1 MNKVRILVADD
12 HEVVRRGVR
21 TLLEAQPGWEVI
33 GEAATG
39 REAAELTKKLKPHVV
54 VLDITM
60 PELNG
65 LEAIRHI
72 SRAAPQTEI
81 LVLTVHESEQ
91 MAREVLAAGARGYVL
106 KSDAGRDLAA
116 AVEALAE
123 HKPFFTSR
131 VSRFVLDGY
140 LEGSGEDRV
149 LPGQQFRLTPRERE
163 VIQLLAEG
171 KSTKEAAA
179 ALSISVKTAET
190 HRNNLMRKLNLH
202 SVSDLIHFAIRN
214 RIVEP

>member
-72 SRAAPQTEI
+72 SKTAPQAEI

-91 MAREVLAAGARGYVL
+91 MAREVLAAGARGYIL
-106 KSDAGRDLAA
+106 KSDASRDLAA
-116 AVEALAE
+116 AVEALAA

-131 VSRFVLDGY
+131 VSRLVLHGY
-140 LEGSGEDRV
+140 LEGGGGDRV
-149 LPGQQFRLTPRERE
+149 FLGRQFRLTPRERE

-190 HRNNLMRKLNLH
+190 HRSNLMRKLNLH

>member
-21 TLLEAQPGWEVI
+21 MLLEAQPGWEVI

-39 REAAELTKKLKPHVV
+39 REAAKLAKKLKPHVV

-72 SRAAPQTEI
+72 SKAVPQTEV

-91 MAREVLAAGARGYVL
+91 MAREVLAAGARGYIL
-106 KSDAGRDLAA
+106 KSDASRDLAA
-116 AVEALAE
+116 AVEALSE

-131 VSRFVLDGY
+131 VSQFVLEGY
-140 LEGSGEDRV
+140 LEGSGEGRV
-149 LPGQQFRLTPRERE
+149 SLGQPSPLTPRERE
-163 VIQLLAEG
+163 VLQLLAEG
-171 KSTKEAAA
+171 KSTKEASA

-202 SVSDLIHFAIRN
+202 SVSDLVHFAIRN
-214 RIVEP
+214 GIVVP